1 MFFSISKHSFSK
13 IRFQLMPMT
22 GVIGGVVTP
31 KEKTISKPQKKR
43 QKTWKTRDK
52 STSKKKNK
60 LWDNTHVISH
70 THTLI
75 QITPPPFPIIYIKT
89 MGAEFLAQMRQ
100 SNKRNDKILNLH
112 LGSGVGPWV
121 SIPSLLQDTCH
132 IYWFHPPIQ
141 LIRKKQR
148 TQKRDSTINKLYCTS
163 LVYVPRTQ
171 P

>member
-31 KEKTISKPQKKR
+31 KEKTKSKPQKKR
-43 QKTWKTRDK
+43 QKTWKTKAQVKKRTNSEIIPMSFPTPTPWYK
-52 STSKKKNK
+52 SP
-60 LWDNTHVISH
+60 
-70 THTLI
+70 
-75 QITPPPFPIIYIKT
+75 PPPFPIIYIKT

-112 LGSGVGPWV
+112 LGSGVRPWV